1 MGFWTYQTS
10 QERSAF
16 VAVSFSDKLMSSSF
30 QSILLKNSKDQVNKL
45 EQELNFG
52 KLASSF
58 TRCKLIS
65 STRRIEQYVT
75 NEIPLRSDTQR
86 RNKGELQ
93 GP

>member
-16 VAVSFSDKLMSSSF
+16 VGVSFSDKLMSSSF

-52 KLASSF
+52 KLEFVRAK
-58 TRCKLIS
+58 CKLTI
-65 STRRIEQYVT
+65 STRGIEQ
-75 NEIPLRSDTQR
+75 
-86 RNKGELQ
+86 
-93 GP
+93 